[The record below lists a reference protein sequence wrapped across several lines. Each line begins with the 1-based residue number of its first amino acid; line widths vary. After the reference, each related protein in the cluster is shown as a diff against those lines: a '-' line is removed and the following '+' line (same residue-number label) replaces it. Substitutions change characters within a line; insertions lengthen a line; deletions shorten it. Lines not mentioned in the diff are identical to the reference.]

1 MSNTLKN
8 FILVMAPISMG
19 IVAQI
24 LLKTG
29 MLQIGKF
36 SVDISKLFMTF
47 VGIFLNPFVL
57 VGMFLYFA
65 ASLLWLIVLSRIDL
79 SFAYP
84 LLSIGYIFI
93 VLYSDIV
100 LKEEVS
106 LVRWAGVLTICL
118 GVFLISRS

>member
-1 MSNTLKN
+1 
-8 FILVMAPISMG
+8 MAPISIG

-36 SVDISKLFMTF
+36 SVEISKLFMTF

>member
-8 FILVMAPISMG
+8 FILVMTPISMG
-19 IVAQI
+19 IIAQI

-36 SVDISKLFMTF
+36 SVELSKLFGTF

-57 VGMFLYFA
+57 SGMFLYFA
-65 ASLLWLIVLSRIDL
+65 GSLIWLIVLSRIDL

-93 VLYSDIV
+93 VLYSDII

-106 LVRWAGVLTICL
+106 LVRWAGVLTIVL

>member
-8 FILVMAPISMG
+8 FILVMAPISIG

-36 SVDISKLFMTF
+36 SVEISKLFMTF

>member
-8 FILVMAPISMG
+8 FILVMTPISLG
-19 IVAQI
+19 IIAQI

-36 SVDISKLFMTF
+36 SVEFSKLFSTF

-57 VGMFLYFA
+57 TGMFLYFA

-84 LLSIGYIFI
+84 LLSVGYIFI
-93 VLYSDIV
+93 VLYSDLI
-100 LKEEVS
+100 LKEDVS
-106 LVRWAGVLTICL
+106 LVRWIGVVTICL
-118 GVFLISRS
+118 GVILISRS